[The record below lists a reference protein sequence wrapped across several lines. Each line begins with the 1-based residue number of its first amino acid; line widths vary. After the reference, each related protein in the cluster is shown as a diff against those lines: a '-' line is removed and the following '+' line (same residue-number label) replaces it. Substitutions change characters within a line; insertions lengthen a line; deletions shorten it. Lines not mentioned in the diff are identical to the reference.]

1 MIEIKNLTKV
11 YETVNY
17 NVIALSDINYKLD
30 KGEIVV
36 LLGRSGSGKST
47 FLNIIGG
54 FDRNYAGN
62 YIFDNENMREKTE
75 REIDTIRKRR
85 IGFVFQ
91 HYVLLNNLTVLENVE
106 LALKVI
112 GVVSPGSRKRAALHA
127 LKLVGLRDH
136 ANKHPYELSG
146 GQKQR
151 VAVARA
157 FVKNPDVIIA
167 DEPTAALDTRTSKEI
182 LDLLKDLCR
191 NKLLIIATHNK
202 SIVRDYG
209 SRVIEL
215 KSGYTIKNELITD
228 PSKIRVDELDL
239 IIDKELVE
247 DEKLI
252 EQIIDIEKTVEAEN
266 KETVL
271 KDLGVDLTN
280 FRLNRQDDFNI
291 DEALKHD
298 LIKQRQQ
305 NSKLN
310 TRIYRFLQTSD
321 DFFGKKDYANKSFFR
336 NIGLHLFSALIF
348 TVFLLTLVFGLNF
361 VTETFGGF
369 NEKAMYTREMRGNN
383 VLYFTNDEFL
393 MGEGNL
399 DLYHDLE
406 NNFIGDF
413 TQTEIL
419 SAKFLDELLIDPYFR
434 YQLEQEKIKY
444 ISSELALLGASDV
457 FSIYYNNSSIILTT
471 TNDEIVFESLQNQYQ
486 NIVTNPEP
494 YTYVSGF
501 MNNDLDENSI
511 YQFTYVYAESNSEI
525 LSKHMLEGSRLPNQ
539 SDEVVIPVSYLF
551 EFEILTATDFKDEY
565 GNVLEIIPS
574 KMISDAFLALSEE
587 DRKISITKNVLTF
600 EDDGESYSMHKTE
613 DENEF
618 TIVGLVNFD
627 GDINPYL
634 EMRDDVFISNN
645 ANINFS
651 FVFSVEASD
660 LINFDIVNNTT
671 NFDFSKSIQYAE
683 ISNDNYAKYNVSEI
697 NKDFNDTF
705 VPEIKEE
712 IALLFESWITEL
724 NDATEL
730 ISEYVADDLSPTAT
744 ANGAFLSDLINND
757 MFEGLTYQDLLN
769 YYIAQHLSVI
779 NDEDEFRYAC
789 VGCSIGSRDFEELL
803 EEAPAAY
810 SRIKTADVYKDML
823 EVYGDTTR
831 LTYQESTNRI
841 IYEHY
846 GKYFNN
852 QFYESFNSDVYSLE
866 LVSSFARESGGILS
880 LLNAVFKVELIEMIP
895 GGKALVGM
903 LQDLETNESF
913 IRFMEMTNF
922 DLIISSISTNA
933 VRSII
938 MIILYIVVYLL
949 LIVSVIFLGIVLI
962 NLYSNIYET
971 ATRKRIK
978 ELASLR
984 VLGTSYDDIYDMVK
998 LENRRVAIFSYGSFI
1013 GILFIL
1019 SNLKVFTNEPIRH
1032 FFMPLL
1038 GLFFDFNLYD
1048 VFLIN
1053 YAVVIMVSIIFY
1065 FFIYRFIIRRVSTK
1079 KIMNID
1085 TIEAIRDGDNL

>member
-239 IIDKELVE
+239 IIDKELDE

-321 DFFGKKDYANKSFFR
+321 DFF
-336 NIGLHLFSALIF
+336 
-348 TVFLLTLVFGLNF
+348 
-361 VTETFGGF
+361 
-369 NEKAMYTREMRGNN
+369 AMTRA
-383 VLYFTNDEFL
+383 
-393 MGEGNL
+393 EG
-399 DLYHDLE
+399 
-406 NNFIGDF
+406 
-413 TQTEIL
+413 
-419 SAKFLDELLIDPYFR
+419 R
-434 YQLEQEKIKY
+434 
-444 ISSELALLGASDV
+444 
-457 FSIYYNNSSIILTT
+457 
-471 TNDEIVFESLQNQYQ
+471 
-486 NIVTNPEP
+486 
-494 YTYVSGF
+494 
-501 MNNDLDENSI
+501 
-511 YQFTYVYAESNSEI
+511 
-525 LSKHMLEGSRLPNQ
+525 
-539 SDEVVIPVSYLF
+539 
-551 EFEILTATDFKDEY
+551 
-565 GNVLEIIPS
+565 
-574 KMISDAFLALSEE
+574 
-587 DRKISITKNVLTF
+587 
-600 EDDGESYSMHKTE
+600 
-613 DENEF
+613 
-618 TIVGLVNFD
+618 TI
-627 GDINPYL
+627 
-634 EMRDDVFISNN
+634 
-645 ANINFS
+645 
-651 FVFSVEASD
+651 
-660 LINFDIVNNTT
+660 
-671 NFDFSKSIQYAE
+671 
-683 ISNDNYAKYNVSEI
+683 
-697 NKDFNDTF
+697 
-705 VPEIKEE
+705 
-712 IALLFESWITEL
+712 
-724 NDATEL
+724 
-730 ISEYVADDLSPTAT
+730 
-744 ANGAFLSDLINND
+744 
-757 MFEGLTYQDLLN
+757 
-769 YYIAQHLSVI
+769 
-779 NDEDEFRYAC
+779 
-789 VGCSIGSRDFEELL
+789 
-803 EEAPAAY
+803 
-810 SRIKTADVYKDML
+810 
-823 EVYGDTTR
+823 
-831 LTYQESTNRI
+831 
-841 IYEHY
+841 
-846 GKYFNN
+846 
-852 QFYESFNSDVYSLE
+852 
-866 LVSSFARESGGILS
+866 
-880 LLNAVFKVELIEMIP
+880 
-895 GGKALVGM
+895 
-903 LQDLETNESF
+903 
-913 IRFMEMTNF
+913 
-922 DLIISSISTNA
+922 
-933 VRSII
+933 
-938 MIILYIVVYLL
+938 
-949 LIVSVIFLGIVLI
+949 
-962 NLYSNIYET
+962 
-971 ATRKRIK
+971 
-978 ELASLR
+978 
-984 VLGTSYDDIYDMVK
+984 
-998 LENRRVAIFSYGSFI
+998 
-1013 GILFIL
+1013 
-1019 SNLKVFTNEPIRH
+1019 
-1032 FFMPLL
+1032 
-1038 GLFFDFNLYD
+1038 
-1048 VFLIN
+1048 
-1053 YAVVIMVSIIFY
+1053 
-1065 FFIYRFIIRRVSTK
+1065 
-1079 KIMNID
+1079 
-1085 TIEAIRDGDNL
+1085 